1 MNRDIEVLNNIYKI
15 VDMGII
21 GIDNVLTKIQ
31 NKALEKIF
39 IDERRE
45 YNLIRIDAIKLLGD
59 YEQKAKGISKM
70 AEVSS
75 TIMTDMELLK
85 DDSDNKITKMML
97 NGSNNGIIEFHAM
110 NPYFPVLKYSNE
122 ELKKKN
128 FIVIGKVI
136 KVENKSAF
144 K

>member
-31 NKALEKIF
+31 SKALEKIF

-85 DDSDNKITKMML
+85 NDSDNKITKMML
-97 NGSNNGIIEFHAM
+97 NGSNNGIIELTSLLNKGPVK
-110 NPYFPVLKYSNE
+110 NPKVE
-122 ELKKKN
+122 ELSQKLLETLEHNIQDLKKYL
-128 FIVIGKVI
+128 
-136 KVENKSAF
+136 
-144 K
+144 